1 MIEIVPA
8 YDRLDD
14 IRVLLSEYTDMLL
27 SMNYEFRIYLELQ
40 KYDDESLDPS
50 MKYAMPDGRLYL
62 AMYDGRTAGCIAL
75 HRLDETSCEMK
86 RLYVR
91 PEYRGHHIAT
101 MLVERILS
109 DAAEIGYEEI
119 YLDTLPELK
128 GAVSLYHTFGFTETE
143 CYDDSPIERTIFMK
157 RSIQPKSSCA
167 FDAKRLP

>member
-86 RLYVR
+86 RLYASEDVNDVDGVKISFESR
-91 PEYRGHHIAT
+91 KEWVHLRKSNTEPIIRIYAESSTEESAVKLAQEIKSIAD
-101 MLVERILS
+101 RII
-109 DAAEIGYEEI
+109 AG
-119 YLDTLPELK
+119 K
-128 GAVSLYHTFGFTETE
+128 
-143 CYDDSPIERTIFMK
+143 
-157 RSIQPKSSCA
+157 
-167 FDAKRLP
+167 

>member
-62 AMYDGRTAGCIAL
+62 AMYDGCMAR
-75 HRLDETSCEMK
+75 MK
-86 RLYVR
+86 
-91 PEYRGHHIAT
+91 
-101 MLVERILS
+101 
-109 DAAEIGYEEI
+109 
-119 YLDTLPELK
+119 
-128 GAVSLYHTFGFTETE
+128 
-143 CYDDSPIERTIFMK
+143 
-157 RSIQPKSSCA
+157 
-167 FDAKRLP
+167 

>member
-75 HRLDETSCEMK
+75 HRLDGRACEMK

-91 PEYRGHHIAT
+91 PEYRGFHIAT
-101 MLVERILS
+101 MLVERVLS
-109 DAAEIGYEEI
+109 DAAEIGYEEM
-119 YLDTLPELK
+119 YLDTLPELSD
-128 GAVSLYHTFGFTETE
+128 AVSLYHAFGFTETE
-143 CYDDSPIERTIFMK
+143 CYNDSPIERTIFMK
-157 RSIQPKSSCA
+157 RRIQPKSSSA
-167 FDAKRLP
+167 LDAKRLP